1 MCYRQ
6 TTGKRLVVPK
16 TRPHG
21 RPKTKKQ
28 SSLEQMKVLEME
40 TLLLNFDLVAYDT
53 TITESVDAS
62 LSYAVLPPSE
72 SA

>member
-1 MCYRQ
+1 
-6 TTGKRLVVPK
+6 
-16 TRPHG
+16 
-21 RPKTKKQ
+21 
-28 SSLEQMKVLEME
+28 MKVLEME